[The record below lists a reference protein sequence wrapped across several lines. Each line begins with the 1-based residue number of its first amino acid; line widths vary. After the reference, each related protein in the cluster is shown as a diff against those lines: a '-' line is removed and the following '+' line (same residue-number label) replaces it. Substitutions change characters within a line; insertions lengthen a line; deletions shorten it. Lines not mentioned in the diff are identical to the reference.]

1 MKEIKNIIL
10 SIGNYISNEYF
21 NFFDFKN
28 ELKCNYQIA
37 ENTIFPNSRRSNI
50 FYIIS
55 EEYKKIIFELCKK
68 YNYFENVKATD
79 EDNLPDGR

>member
-1 MKEIKNIIL
+1 MKEIKSIIL

-37 ENTIFPNSRRSNI
+37 ENSIFPNSRRSNI

-55 EEYKKIIFELCKK
+55 EEYKKLFLNYVKNIIILKM
-68 YNYFENVKATD
+68 
-79 EDNLPDGR
+79 